1 VAESC
6 EEAPD
11 ALRGS
16 YPVMLEARLP
26 EVRSTGAAWG
36 WAERAGQLRPEVWL
50 TPLLLFYVAWTVVN
64 PDLGGAGDEGNYLA
78 YAERLTHG
86 DYASEER
93 PDGYLWKGPGLPL
106 MLVPFVALDAPVE
119 LARIVLALLLG
130 GAVLLFHRLLRLRLS
145 ERASLLGALA
155 LGLYLPFLR
164 TLGYVRSEPVAVFLV
179 VLAMYLWARRSDAGG
194 NRYLVGA
201 GLALGALTLTRLEY
215 GYVLT
220 ACLLIAGAVWLKGR
234 GRTARDAAAVCAVAL
249 ALCVPWLAYTYALT
263 DKPFYWSNAGSLSLY
278 WMSGPTPDDLGDW
291 HTVNAVFRRDE
302 LAAHRP
308 LFRRLRTMH
317 PVDADEALTK
327 AARENIS
334 DHPARF
340 ARNLVYNFSRL
351 LFNFPYSLQQ
361 ETAKA
366 LLYVVPNLLLL
377 AGLGVGLVGLARER
391 RWWALVVPP
400 AMFGLLGFAIHLP
413 VAGYPRLW
421 YPVVPI
427 ALWLAVLG
435 MSARSE
441 RSDTALT

>member
-1 VAESC
+1 L
-6 EEAPD
+6 P
-11 ALRGS
+11 
-16 YPVMLEARLP
+16 EAR
-26 EVRSTGAAWG
+26 SIGAARWG
-36 WAERAGQLRPEVWL
+36 GAKRAGQLRPEIWL

-64 PDLGGAGDEGNYLA
+64 PDVGGAGDEGNYLA

-93 PDGYLWKGPGLPL
+93 PDSYLWKGPGLPV

-130 GAVLLFHRLLRLRLS
+130 GAVLLFQRLLRLRLS

-155 LGLYLPFLR
+155 LGLYVPFLR

-179 VLAMYLWARRSDAGG
+179 VLAMYLWARRSDAGRD
-194 NRYLVGA
+194 RYLVGA

-220 ACLLIAGAVWLKGR
+220 ACLLLASAVWLKGR
-234 GRTARDAAAVCAVAL
+234 GRTARDAAAVCGVAL

-263 DKPFYWSNAGSLSLY
+263 DKPFYWSNAGSASLY
-278 WMSGPTPDDLGDW
+278 WMSGPTADDLGDW
-291 HTVNAVFRRDE
+291 NSVNSVFRRDE

-317 PVDADEALTK
+317 PVDADEELRQV
-327 AARENIS
+327 ARENIS

-340 ARNLVYNFSRL
+340 ARNVVNNFSRL
-351 LFNFPYSLQQ
+351 LFNFPFSFQQ
-361 ETAKA
+361 ETTKP
-366 LLYVVPNLLLL
+366 LFYVVPNFLLLV
-377 AGLGVGLVGLARER
+377 ALGVGLVGLARER

-400 AMFGLLGFAIHLP
+400 AVFGLLGFAIHLP
-413 VAGYPRLW
+413 VAGLPRLW

-435 MSARSE
+435 MSASST